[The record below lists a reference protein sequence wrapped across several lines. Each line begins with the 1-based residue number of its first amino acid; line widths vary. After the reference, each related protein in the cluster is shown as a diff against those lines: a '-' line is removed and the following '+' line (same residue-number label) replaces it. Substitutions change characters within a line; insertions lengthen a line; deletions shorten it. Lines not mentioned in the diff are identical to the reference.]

1 MRRVNLPFFLGVLA
15 SLLAIVL
22 GVAGLHHWQ
31 TGRNADVFVKNA
43 DKLLAEGK
51 PLEAAAQ
58 FAKYLELR
66 PRDHQR
72 RVQFARILNDLA
84 RKPGE
89 KSDFVRWAIVETEK
103 ALRGVPNEKEL
114 RLNHAELLMLAGEPK
129 AAQGHLNELRQ
140 RPGLDDLPLDD
151 PTEDLKGVKI
161 STMYAKACINLR
173 EDDEALVVL
182 GRMVGYV
189 PEIDAFDTAIKI
201 PPGRA
206 EAFVLLAGLLERHF
220 EEPDAADVVIRKMT
234 EVAPE
239 DPIAWRYL
247 SWWRDTHGDL
257 DAAAEAIEKSVELSP
272 RDHESLYQEFCVAIR
287 QRRLER
293 AETIINGILGDI
305 SDSPAYAIARADLA
319 LAKGDTD
326 AMIRFLR
333 EGVER
338 FPDETR
344 VLTKFVF
351 SLADL
356 KRFDEL
362 EEVVTHAREVMG
374 ASCVPALYADA
385 VVAMDGHRWIKA
397 LGLWLRLRPLMAGD
411 VAYTRMIDLR
421 LAACHDALGESD
433 RTLGAG
439 FRLLNEDPN
448 LIEALLTLALTYER
462 AGWSERSL
470 ELCETIAREM
480 PIEQLAGRPAVF
492 VPLIRMRLWEQTRS
506 PVPERDW
513 AKVETLI
520 NDLKNAKPAEPID
533 PALLE
538 GLEIDVIE
546 AKGLREEAISRS
558 SIAVTT
564 HPRSPILL
572 GQRAVLLG
580 GDSALQLIDGA
591 PDELRNSAEML
602 RAAILIALECPH
614 DEGSRRLEDAEQRS
628 VALSVTG
635 GGRVRQELV
644 AGYLQIGD
652 VSGARRVAKSM
663 ATVNP
668 EDLSSFMMLIDL
680 AFIEEDFAAAQAHAE
695 SLVAMAHPDDANG
708 RYAKAVKLVASVLE
722 RRRDRLASDALET
735 VLTPDEQFDLEEARH
750 LLVEVTIDR
759 PRWGMVPRLLSEI
772 AEIRGDRSLAIGEL
786 QRAIDLGG
794 RQWAT
799 LRRLAIMLHAAGR
812 YDEAREVIR
821 DLEGHGGTGVERIVA
836 DMEARGGRVSAALAR
851 GERITPENCRDPLQW
866 MWFGR
871 LLAGCGRSNQAEAAL
886 RRAVDVA
893 PDRLD
898 ARLALIR
905 YLVSQ
910 GRRGEAREAIRRA
923 EQAIPAERRDLFTVR
938 ALETLEDV
946 SGAESLHREKVASAP
961 EDLDAARGLAEFL
974 IRSGQETQARV
985 ELRRI
990 MALDGAQGTPTLGWA
1005 KRMLAIRLAK
1015 ESYPEFLEAL
1025 GLLATNVDGEG
1036 RQSEDDLAITIDLL
1050 QSRSEP
1056 AHWMQA
1062 IDFLAAL
1069 AERRSLTVDQRFTQA
1084 RLEARLDH
1092 WEEARKVLLDIALT
1106 EDATPALRAFF
1117 VDGLIDHGDLL
1128 AARQWMDRARVGD
1141 KDSPVLRRLELK
1153 LAVAQGNQASI
1164 EQVMKR
1170 LLPDERV
1177 RKENIDRLLAGAKI
1191 AEEFGFVAPAERF
1204 YEEYASLAP
1213 LGGLERVA
1221 FLGRQRKTAEAVEV
1235 LMGILGDFPAP
1246 RILGTLQGIIKQV
1259 PGPLDQAVAARVN
1272 SIIDRARRENPGN
1285 LEIEFRAASISER
1298 IGSPAEAEAIY
1309 RQLLA
1314 SGKLDEEQMARVSA
1328 NLAWLLTSDETA
1340 QEAFELLDRAIRSLG
1355 PDPELLDTRSLVRL
1369 SLGQP
1374 IRALEDI
1381 REAVLEPTA
1390 LRYLHLAIVEAANGQ
1405 IPEARAAL
1413 DRARAKGLA
1422 DQWLS
1427 PADQRRLEEIEK
1439 VVAEPAEALSLRGS
1453 PVLFP
1458 E

>member
-22 GVAGLHHWQ
+22 GVVGLHYFQ
-31 TGRNADVFVKNA
+31 IRRSAETILVNVE
-43 DKLLAEGK
+43 KLQSEGK
-51 PLEAAAQ
+51 AREALQ
-58 FAKYLELR
+58 QLAKYLQFR
-66 PRDHQR
+66 PRDREQ
-72 RVQFARILNDLA
+72 RVQFAKLAVDIAKEPGASADDIRAAISGVQAAAFLCQDDDELLENGADFLLLA
-84 RKPGE
+84 RE
-89 KSDFVRWAIVETEK
+89 YET
-103 ALRGVPNEKEL
+103 AYQY
-114 RLNHAELLMLAGEPK
+114 LADI
-129 AAQGHLNELRQ
+129 RV
-140 RPGLDDLPLDD
+140 RPGRDDGPLDD
-151 PTEDLKGVKI
+151 PGADQKSVKI
-161 STMYAKACINLR
+161 NTMFAKACINLR
-173 EDDEALVVL
+173 RDDEAIDVL
-182 GRMVGYV
+182 SGIVGYV
-189 PEIDAFDTAIKI
+189 PSVRAFDTSIKL

-206 EAFVLLAGLLERHF
+206 EAFLLLAGMLDRQF
-220 EEPDAADVVIRKMT
+220 KEPEAAEGVIQRMT
-234 EVAPE
+234 EVAPD
-239 DPIAWRYL
+239 DPVAWRYL

-257 DAAAEAIEKSVELSP
+257 DAAAEAINKSVELSP
-272 RDHESLYQEFCVAIR
+272 RDQESLYQEFCVAIR

-293 AETIINGILGDI
+293 AETIINGILGDVA
-305 SDSPAYAIARADLA
+305 DSPAFTIARADLA
-319 LAKGDTD
+319 LAKGDPD
-326 AMIRFLR
+326 GMIRVLAD
-333 EGVER
+333 GAER
-338 FPDETR
+338 FADETR
-344 VLTKFVF
+344 VLTKYVF
-351 SLADL
+351 ALADL

-362 EEVVTHAREVMG
+362 EIAVERARDLMG
-374 ASCVPALYADA
+374 RGCVPALYADA
-385 VVAMDGHRWIKA
+385 VVAMDEHRWIKS
-397 LGLWLRLRPLMAGD
+397 LGLWLRLRPLLTGD
-411 VAYTRMIDLR
+411 VAYTRMVDLR

-470 ELCETIAREM
+470 ELCETIALEM
-480 PIEQLAGRPAVF
+480 PVELLAGRPAVF
-492 VPLIRMRLWEQTRS
+492 VPLIRMRLWEQSRR
-506 PVPERDW
+506 PAPERDW

-520 NDLKNAKPAEPID
+520 NDLENAKPAEPID

-538 GLEIDVIE
+538 GLKIDVIE

-558 SIAVTT
+558 SIAVAT

-614 DEGSRRLEDAEQRS
+614 DEATRRLEDVEQRAG
-628 VALSVTG
+628 ALSVTT

-644 AGYLQIGD
+644 AGYLQMGD

-663 ATVNP
+663 ATLNP

-722 RRRDRLASDALET
+722 RRRDRVAGDALGAA
-735 VLTPDEQFDLEEARH
+735 LAPDELIDLEEARH

-821 DLEGHGGTGVERIVA
+821 DLEGHGGTAVERIVA

-866 MWFGR
+866 MWYGK
-871 LLAGCGRSNQAEAAL
+871 LLGGCGRQNQAEAAF
-886 RRAVDVA
+886 RRAIDVA

-910 GRRGEAREAIRRA
+910 GRRGEAREAIRRG
-923 EQAIPAERRDLFTVR
+923 EQAIPGERGDLFTVR

-946 SGAESLHREKVASAP
+946 SGAESLHREKVAAAP

-974 IRSGQETQARV
+974 IRSGQESQAQA

-990 MALDGAQGTPTLGWA
+990 MALDAAQGTPTLAWA

-1015 ESYPEFLEAL
+1015 ESYPEFQEAL

-1036 RQSEDDLAITIDLL
+1036 RQSDDDLAITIDLL

-1056 AHWMQA
+1056 AHWTQA
-1062 IDFLAAL
+1062 INLLAAL

-1153 LAVAQGNQASI
+1153 LAVAQGNQANI
-1164 EQVMKR
+1164 EREMKR

-1235 LMGILGDFPAP
+1235 LMGLLGDFPAP

-1259 PGPLDQAVAARVN
+1259 PGPLDQAVVARVN

-1285 LEIEFRAASISER
+1285 LEIEFRAASIAER
-1298 IGSPAEAEAIY
+1298 IGSLEEAETIY
-1309 RQLLA
+1309 RHLLA
-1314 SGKLDEEQMARVSA
+1314 SGSLDEEQRARVSA

-1340 QEAFELLDRAIRSLG
+1340 LEAFELLDRAIRRLG
-1355 PDPELLDTRSLVRL
+1355 PDPELLDTRSMVRL

-1390 LRYLHLAIVEAANGQ
+1390 LRYLHLAIVAAANGQ
-1405 IPEARAAL
+1405 ISEARAAL
-1413 DRARAKGLA
+1413 DRARTKGLA

-1427 PADQRRLEEIEK
+1427 PADQRRLEEIETL
-1439 VVAEPAEALSLRGS
+1439 VAEPADALSLRDP
-1453 PVLFP
+1453 PVQFP